1 MRTSLIFCSLHEI
14 QSWRIVARPPDNL
27 QRALP
32 FQLESCINH
41 KLKHSLIIYVWLF
54 HLHNMVKMQ
63 PFYPVSPLSESI
75 AEAFCWLFLW
85 GFKEK
90 ASTIFYGTAKNKA
103 STVSYRTA
111 KDKSGRPCQRAWL
124 FHLHSMVRTYRFF
137 FSCSVYGFY
146 GWGILLLILLGLKK
160 AVS

>member
-1 MRTSLIFCSLHEI
+1 MWASLIFCSLHEI

-54 HLHNMVKMQ
+54 HLHNMMKMQ
-63 PFYPVSPLSESI
+63 PFYPVSPLSESM
-75 AEAFCWLFLW
+75 AEAFYWFLW
-85 GFKEK
+85 SFKEK

-103 STVSYRTA
+103 RTVSYRIQPRIKA
-111 KDKSGRPCQRAWL
+111 EGPVRGRGCFISTVWWEHTVFSSVVPFMGFMAEAFYC
-124 FHLHSMVRTYRFF
+124 SFF
-137 FSCSVYGFY
+137 
-146 GWGILLLILLGLKK
+146 
-160 AVS
+160 